1 MISRTIFFYIFQSRS
16 LMQHFLSFSRSLLL
30 LIALSFHSVFE
41 GLAIGLQKDL
51 GQLISLFLAVI
62 AHKAVMAFSLGLN
75 LAQANLNVKQY
86 LISIIIF
93 SIASPFGMAIGMGL
107 SDMDQS
113 LAGDIGNRYLWFNLF
128 LLLNIA
134 MAHFS
139 QNFSLSRRKF
149 YIYLVYLK
157 NWLLLFLVK

>member
-1 MISRTIFFYIFQSRS
+1 
-16 LMQHFLSFSRSLLL
+16 MQHFFSFSRSLLL

-113 LAGDIGNRYLWFNLF
+113 LAGDIGNRYV
-128 LLLNIA
+128 LLYLKYLNC
-134 MAHFS
+134 HFS
-139 QNFSLSRRKF
+139 T
-149 YIYLVYLK
+149 
-157 NWLLLFLVK
+157 